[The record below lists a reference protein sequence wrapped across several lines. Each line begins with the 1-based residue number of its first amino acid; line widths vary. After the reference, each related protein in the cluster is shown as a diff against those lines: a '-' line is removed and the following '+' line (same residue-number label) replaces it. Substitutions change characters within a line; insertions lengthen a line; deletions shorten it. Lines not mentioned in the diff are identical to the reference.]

1 MNKQDKTSL
10 IKLNET
16 RYNSAMADT
25 FTFPTLLLSR
35 YPVIDYCVVNST
47 KYSIG
52 SVASMIPSQEIY
64 PQIYT
69 CSYSLLEGEV
79 GWMSR
84 RTNRLPVEHVEL
96 TTLKPTYERN
106 SSNIPEHKNSSTS
119 TTNQNITFSPTNKPS
134 QTVIKVTEASV
145 TVVAAGSPEL
155 NATAVPNIAEGSKH
169 CLRPATIAVP
179 IVTIAVL
186 LTITIISYYVI
197 RTRGRQVCLKILKLR
212 RDNDNTCAHVHVALE
227 PHSDPLSFPSEQTV
241 ASGHDH
247 YSEIDDNGLYEDIRT
262 TANSQEQDTT
272 SLRETASTVTTTQQK
287 AIYVID
293 PVCDE

>member
-1 MNKQDKTSL
+1 
-10 IKLNET
+10 
-16 RYNSAMADT
+16 
-25 FTFPTLLLSR
+25 
-35 YPVIDYCVVNST
+35 
-47 KYSIG
+47 
-52 SVASMIPSQEIY
+52 MIPSQEIY

-84 RTNRLPVEHVEL
+84 KTNRLPVDHVKL
-96 TTLKPTYERN
+96 TTLKPTYEHN
-106 SSNIPEHKNSSTS
+106 SSNIPDSSTS
-119 TTNQNITFSPTNKPS
+119 TTNQVTFSPTNKPS
-134 QTVIKVTEASV
+134 QTVINVTEASV

-155 NATAVPNIAEGSKH
+155 NATAVPNIADCSKH
-169 CLRPATIAVP
+169 SLRPATIAVP
-179 IVTIAVL
+179 IVTIVVL

-227 PHSDPLSFPSEQTV
+227 PHTDPLSFPSEQTV

-262 TANSQEQDTT
+262 TDNSQEQDTT
-272 SLRETASTVTTTQQK
+272 LHRETASSVTTTQQHV
-287 AIYVID
+287 IYVID